1 MVHRAELRA
10 TILLAILLVFL
21 RSAVSIFWEASFNSD
36 QAVVG
41 LMAKHL
47 SEFRAFPL
55 FFYGQNYMLGVQSW
69 IAVPFFWLGGPTVAM
84 LRLPLVMI
92 NAGVAAAF
100 LVLLTRFGLRP
111 FHAFVASLPFI
122 TTSPIVSDALVE
134 ALGASVEPFA
144 YVLILWGLR
153 RRPAWCGAA
162 FCVAHLHREFV
173 IFAAPALALTQWFQR
188 KWWTLADAARA
199 AVSFAGVWV
208 LIDLLKRTVNAY
220 GPAGGDYVATPLS
233 LQAQQILKWLSFEP
247 AGYFG
252 RLRHA
257 LAEALPDMLGA
268 SRYSLSRYGVVGG
281 LDAGSAIAGAVL
293 GVGLVICA
301 ARLTARTR
309 ATRDRSDADAFMLY
323 LGAIGV
329 LTLLAYGLN
338 TGIPPADPP
347 VIRYLLFTLLVP
359 VALLSGF
366 FLREQQKVWRTG
378 VVALIGLWATF
389 NVVDNV
395 RLVGRY
401 IQSPPPTP
409 HREIADY
416 LVAENIHYARA
427 GYWDAY
433 RITFLAR
440 EKVIVASAEKV
451 RITAYQ
457 AAVAQNSSSAVTLW
471 RRPCRYEPQ
480 ISAWCIQKP

>member
-1 MVHRAELRA
+1 MIRAELRGA
-10 TILLAILLVFL
+10 ILLAILLVFL

-84 LRLPLVMI
+84 LRLPLLLI
-92 NAGVAAAF
+92 NAGVAAAL
-100 LVLLTRFGLRP
+100 LVALTRFGLRP
-111 FHAFVASLPFI
+111 FHAFVASLPFVV
-122 TTSPIVSDALVE
+122 TTPIVSDALVE

-153 RRPAWCGAA
+153 RRPAWFGAV
-162 FCVAHLHREFV
+162 FCLAHLHREFV
-173 IFAAPALALTQWFQR
+173 IFAAPALAVTQWFQR
-188 KWWTLADAARA
+188 RWWTLAGAARA
-199 AVSFAGVWV
+199 VASFAGVWILV
-208 LIDLLKRTVNAY
+208 DILKRTVNAY

-257 LAEALPDMLGA
+257 LAEALPDMFGA
-268 SRYSLSRYGVVGG
+268 SRHSLSHYGVVGG
-281 LDAGSAIAGAVL
+281 LDAGSAIAGAAL
-293 GVGLVICA
+293 GVALVTCV
-301 ARLTARTR
+301 ARLTTHSR
-309 ATRDRSDADAFMLY
+309 AVRERSDADAFVLY
-323 LGAIGV
+323 LGVIGIQ
-329 LTLLAYGLN
+329 TLLAYGLN

-347 VIRYLLFTLLVP
+347 VIRYLLFTLLLP
-359 VALLSGF
+359 VALLTRF
-366 FLREQQKVWRTG
+366 LLREQQKAWRTG
-378 VVALIGLWATF
+378 VVALICSWAAF
-389 NVVDNV
+389 NVIDNV
-395 RLVGRY
+395 RLVRRY

-416 LVAENIHYARA
+416 LVAEGIQYARA

-433 RITFLAR
+433 NITFLSR
-440 EKVIVASAEKV
+440 EKVIVASTEKV

-471 RRPCRYEPQ
+471 RKPCRYQPQ
-480 ISAWCIQKP
+480 VSAWCIQKP